1 MGKAVGVRAS
11 ARKKVLVINTNSG
24 GHAVIG
30 FWVAREL
37 QESGHSVT
45 IFTVGEESSPRM
57 NKPPYNHYSKLREV
71 GVQTVWGEPS
81 AIATVLGDASFNV
94 VIENA
99 GKDLDTVK
107 PGLDWAENT
116 GVEQYLFLSS
126 AGIYK
131 TSDELPHV
139 EGDPVKADASH
150 VKVEEYLQHSSKFKS
165 WASFR
170 PQYMIG
176 YGNNKE
182 AEEWFFDR
190 IVRGRPVPIPAPG
203 VQVTNVAHVRDVSSM
218 LTLAVEK
225 PEAANQKIFNI
236 VSDRA
241 VTFDGLVRL
250 AAKAVGKEADIL
262 HYDPKAVGV
271 DAKKAFLYRNQHFYA
286 EPRAAKELLGWTS
299 KTNLAEDLKE
309 RFEEYVASGRDKKEL
324 TFELDDKIIA
334 QVRPSW

>member
-1 MGKAVGVRAS
+1 
-11 ARKKVLVINTNSG
+11 
-24 GHAVIG
+24 
-30 FWVAREL
+30 
-37 QESGHSVT
+37 
-45 IFTVGEESSPRM
+45 
-57 NKPPYNHYSKLREV
+57 
-71 GVQTVWGEPS
+71 
-81 AIATVLGDASFNV
+81 
-94 VIENA
+94 
-99 GKDLDTVK
+99 
-107 PGLDWAENT
+107 
-116 GVEQYLFLSS
+116 
-126 AGIYK
+126 
-131 TSDELPHV
+131 
-139 EGDPVKADASH
+139 
-150 VKVEEYLQHSSKFKS
+150 
-165 WASFR
+165 
-170 PQYMIG
+170 
-176 YGNNKE
+176 
-182 AEEWFFDR
+182 
-190 IVRGRPVPIPAPG
+190 
-203 VQVTNVAHVRDVSSM
+203 M

-271 DAKKAFLYRNQHFYA
+271 DAKKAFLYRNQVQREMCPSFLLKIMTLVLFISVTDIFALSGNQHFYA